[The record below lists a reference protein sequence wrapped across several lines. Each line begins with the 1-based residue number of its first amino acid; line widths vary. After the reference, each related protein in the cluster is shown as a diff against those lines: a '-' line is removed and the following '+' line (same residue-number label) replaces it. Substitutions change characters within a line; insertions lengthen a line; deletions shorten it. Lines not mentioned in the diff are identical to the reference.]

1 MQNTNRKVFDNL
13 VSRTKIY
20 LVIIFLLLLFI
31 SIQFNNLILPS
42 ILIFAAIIG
51 YTYFANNKRKSEISE
66 TLQDLTLTVDST
78 AKSSLINSPFPLLIL
93 ETNGNI
99 VWKSS
104 SFVTEFQH
112 IDVNDYIDELVYDI
126 KAQIENEKQVNKDKT
141 IQKQIKIDKKIYRVY
156 GKFVNS
162 RNKEKK
168 NKKEYMMVLYFLDE
182 TEKCKLQEEYENSK
196 TCIGMIM
203 VDNYE
208 ETFQLLE
215 SEEVAQ
221 CKAEIDKYIYEW
233 INKWD
238 GVLVKSERD
247 RYICFFEQRHLKA
260 IKEDKFS
267 ILDKIKEIDLKS
279 KVQLTLSI
287 AISNEG
293 ATQKDK
299 YKSVTTAMDIVLG
312 RGGDQAVIRENDIYK
327 FFGGRTQEV
336 ERRTKVKARV
346 VAHALENLIQES
358 SKVLI
363 MGHTNPDIDAL
374 GSAMGMY
381 RFVKNMNKNGY
392 IIDSENASALD
403 SFKEVLA
410 KEEEYED
417 VLISKEVALEN
428 IDEDTLLIVVDT
440 HKKNYVESEE
450 ILEKCPKVVIIDHHR
465 RSADFIENATL
476 MFQEVYA
483 SSAAEL
489 VTELLQY
496 ATQKVDLKTIE
507 AESLYAGIMM
517 DTKNF
522 TFKTGVR
529 TFEAAAYLRRCGV
542 DIIRVKKWFQSDLE
556 SFNKIADIV
565 KRAEIVNDTIAISI
579 NKEKT
584 KDASIVCA
592 KAADELLTISDI
604 TASFVLGYM
613 EDKRICISGRSIGD
627 INVQV
632 ILEKLRRRR
641 TYYPCRSTSRRNDNG
656 RSKTRTNNKNKWI
669 LYRNI
674 TIKIATVPGLNGNKL
689 P

>member
-392 IIDSENASALD
+392 IIDSENAAALD

-476 MFQEVYA
+476 LFQEVYA

>member
-31 SIQFNNLILPS
+31 SIQFNNLILQS

-392 IIDSENASALD
+392 IIDSENAAALD

-656 RSKTRTNNKNKWI
+656 RSKTRTNNKNK
-669 LYRNI
+669 
-674 TIKIATVPGLNGNKL
+674 
-689 P
+689 